1 MQDVPPDVIA
11 VAPQTDEDRRRNRSP
26 DYLQTIIP
34 VTISSGD
41 TLAGAVFDDE
51 ENVND
56 LGQDKNATGE
66 KKDEPNQLIDVYPAL
81 GRVLRHPPKIGSP
94 RISPTGRNSG
104 QKNTQDQATASKK
117 GWSSVHKA
125 TMKGLKYGTKV
136 LIFVIKPE
144 GRKNRANVS
153 IRCGSALPQ
162 MCGGA

>member
-34 VTISSGD
+34 VAISSGD

-66 KKDEPNQLIDVYPAL
+66 KKDEPHQLIDEYHAL
-81 GRVLRHPPKIGSP
+81 ARVLRHPPKSRRPLIGSA
-94 RISPTGRNSG
+94 GRTSG
-104 QKNTQDQATASKK
+104 
-117 GWSSVHKA
+117 
-125 TMKGLKYGTKV
+125 
-136 LIFVIKPE
+136 
-144 GRKNRANVS
+144 
-153 IRCGSALPQ
+153 
-162 MCGGA
+162 